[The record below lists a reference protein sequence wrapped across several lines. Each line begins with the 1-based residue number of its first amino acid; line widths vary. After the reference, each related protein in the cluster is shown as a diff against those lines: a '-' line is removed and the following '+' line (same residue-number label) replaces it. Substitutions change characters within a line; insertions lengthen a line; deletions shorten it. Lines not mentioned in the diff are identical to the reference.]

1 MNYFLYKLAFDTA
14 VHFGPTDSAL
24 SLYSTEDH
32 FLADTLFSALCHAA
46 VSLYGPTGAELLHEQ
61 AGSGQLCLSDGM
73 PWKGDDLYLPKPFFY
88 AENRQEVDPKLRKA
102 MKKLAWIPISAFGAF
117 AESVQGGEPFDA
129 GAHKVQF
136 GAAEEMT
143 KAAVQPGKD
152 TLPYQVGVYRFEADC
167 GLWFLAGCETEEQMF
182 RLRKLTEALGFSGIG
197 GKTSAGYGKF
207 HVQSCQK
214 VDGDDHQLKWLKSA
228 LEKNT
233 SKTQLL
239 LTTSLPA
246 ENELEGILD
255 GASYQLTRRS
265 GFVRSSIGGAGR
277 KKKTQYFLSAG
288 SVLPKRF
295 KGCLYDVG
303 EGETHPVMRFSS
315 PVLLGVE
322 L

>member
-24 SLYSTEDH
+24 SLYSSEDH

-46 VSLYGPTGAELLHEQ
+46 VSLYGPEGAEALYAQ
-61 AGSGQLCLSDGM
+61 AEAGQFLLSDGM
-73 PWKGDDLYLPKPFFY
+73 PWKGDELYLPKPFFY

-102 MKKLAWIPISAFGAF
+102 MKKLTWIPVSAFGAF
-117 AESVQGGEPFDA
+117 SASVQGGEPFEA
-129 GAHKVQF
+129 EKYRTHF
-136 GAAEEMT
+136 GEAEEMT

-152 TLPYQVGVYRFEADC
+152 TLPYQVGVYRFMPDC
-167 GLWFLAGCETEEQMF
+167 GLWFLAGCETEEQAL
-182 RLRKLTEALGFSGIG
+182 RLRKLTEALGYSGVG

-207 HVQSCQK
+207 HITACEPLDGNDAQK
-214 VDGDDHQLKWLKSA
+214 AWLRAS
-228 LEKNT
+228 LENET

-246 ENELEGILD
+246 DGELEAVLE
-255 GASYQLTRRS
+255 GASFQLTRRS
-265 GFVRSSIGGAGR
+265 GFVQSSAGGVGR

-288 SVLPKRF
+288 SVLPVRF
-295 KGCLYDVG
+295 RGALYDVG
-303 EGETHPVMRFSS
+303 EGGAHAVKRFSS
-315 PVLLGVE
+315 PILLGVT